1 MARMIGRRMR
11 QGTSLDRL
19 IPPEIR
25 NDSLYSAIVRVAA
38 TPGVRHMLEIG
49 SSGGDGSTEAF
60 IEGAL
65 KNPTLPTL
73 HCIEISDLRYQALRK
88 RHASRVFVRCY
99 HASSVPLEKVASAAE
114 VTDFY
119 HSVQSALNDYPL
131 KTVLR
136 WLEQDVRYIK
146 EHGLDSNG
154 IRDVKNI
161 NELNVFDA
169 VLIDGSE
176 FTGRAELD
184 EVYGA
189 SYILLDDVRAFKNY
203 ANFARL
209 SADPAYALVEVSEHV
224 RNGYAVFQ
232 LAGSTRPPASV
243 GAP

>member
-1 MARMIGRRMR
+1 MQVRQVARRIGRRIKH
-11 QGTSLDRL
+11 GTPLDRL

-25 NDSLYSAIVRVAA
+25 SDGLYAAIVRVAA
-38 TPGVRHMLEIG
+38 TPSVRQMLEIG
-49 SSGGDGSTEAF
+49 ASGGEGSTEAF

-65 KNPTLPTL
+65 RNPTHPTL
-73 HCIEISDLRYQALRK
+73 HSIEISDVRYEALRK

-99 HASSVPLEKVASAAE
+99 QTSSVPLEKVASAAE
-114 VTDFY
+114 VTHFY

-131 KTVLR
+131 KTVLG

-154 IRDVKNI
+154 IRDVKNM
-161 NELNVFDA
+161 NGLTVFDA

-189 SYILLDDVRAFKNY
+189 SYILLDDIRAFKNY

-209 SADPAYALVEVSEHV
+209 SADPAYSLVEVSEHV
-224 RNGYAVFQ
+224 RNGYAVFR
-232 LAGSTRPPASV
+232 LAEIA
-243 GAP
+243 

>member
-1 MARMIGRRMR
+1 MR
-11 QGTSLDRL
+11 HGTSLDRL

-25 NDSLYSAIVRVAA
+25 NDSLYAAIVRVAA

-65 KNPTLPTL
+65 MNSTQPVL
-73 HCIEISDLRYQALRK
+73 HCIEVSDVRYQALRE
-88 RHASRVFVRCY
+88 RHASRSFVRCY
-99 HASSVPLEKVASAAE
+99 HASSVPLERVASAAD
-114 VTDFY
+114 VTEFY
-119 HSVQSALNDYPL
+119 HSVQSILNDYPL
-131 KTVLR
+131 RTVLD
-136 WLEQDVRYIK
+136 WLEQDVTYIR

-161 NELNVFDA
+161 NGLDTFDA

-176 FTGRAELD
+176 FTGSAELD

-189 SYILLDDVRAFKNY
+189 SYILLDDIRAFKNH
-203 ANFARL
+203 ANFTRL
-209 SADPAYALVEVSEHV
+209 SADPAYDLMESSEQV

-232 LAGSTRPPASV
+232 LATKH
-243 GAP
+243 

>member
-1 MARMIGRRMR
+1 MQFRHMARRIGRRIR
-11 QGTSLDRL
+11 HSTSLDRL

-38 TPGVRHMLEIG
+38 HPGVKQMLEIG

-65 KNPTLPTL
+65 KNPTQPTL
-73 HCIEISDLRYQALRK
+73 HCIEISDIRYQALRK
-88 RHASRVFVRCY
+88 RHASREFVRCY
-99 HASSVPLEKVASAAE
+99 HVSSVPLEKVASAAQ

-131 KTVLR
+131 KTVLG
-136 WLEQDVRYIK
+136 WLEQDVKYLK
-146 EHGLDSNG
+146 EHGPLSNG
-154 IRDVKNI
+154 IRYVKNI
-161 NELNVFDA
+161 NGLEVFDA

-176 FTGRAELD
+176 FTGSAELD

-189 SYILLDDVRAFKNY
+189 SYILLDDIRAFKNY

-209 SADPAYALVEVSEHV
+209 SADPAYALIEVSDHV
-224 RNGYAVFQ
+224 RNGYAVFH
-232 LAGSTRPPASV
+232 LAAKD
-243 GAP
+243 

>member
-1 MARMIGRRMR
+1 MARRIGRRIEH
-11 QGTSLDRL
+11 GTSLDRL

-38 TPGVRHMLEIG
+38 TPRVRHMLEIG

-65 KNPTLPTL
+65 KNPTQPTL
-73 HCIEISDLRYQALRK
+73 HCIEISDVRYQALRK
-88 RHASRVFVRCY
+88 RHASRTFVRCY

-114 VTDFY
+114 VKEFY

-154 IRDVKNI
+154 IRDVKNV
-161 NELNVFDA
+161 NGLNVFDA

-209 SADPAYALVEVSEHV
+209 SADPAYALAEVSEHV

-232 LAGSTRPPASV
+232 LAEID
-243 GAP
+243 